1 MYCILKIVQERQ
13 TVSTKGINRQSYTLY
28 RMDTLPVILS
38 NHKHLE
44 ITPIFLARRY
54 ASALF
59 AVIKGKM

>member
-1 MYCILKIVQERQ
+1 MEA
-13 TVSTKGINRQSYTLY
+13 
-28 RMDTLPVILS
+28 LPVILS